1 MAKHSKPQLI
11 TNTIAIKRNR
21 VGKREAN
28 TKITP
33 REEETEELS
42 KNPLRRPPNSKF
54 EDKGQLLSQAKS

>member
-28 TKITP
+28 TKITQACVI
-33 REEETEELS
+33 EEETEKFSE
-42 KNPLRRPPNSKF
+42 KPLHLPPRGKMIH
-54 EDKGQLLSQAKS
+54 